1 MCQSYSRRATM
12 ENIENVVE
20 AVIFASGSPITKA
33 DICEKVPELTTQKLT
48 QIVKTLKN
56 RYSGN
61 SGIVLAEFNGKLQFM
76 SNPDYGDAV
85 ADVLT
90 PLKEKELT
98 KTLLEVL
105 STIAYKQPI
114 TRVEIDDMRGGTNSE
129 YALSALLKAG
139 LVEAVGR
146 KDTVGRPLL
155 YGTTD
160 EFLKK
165 FRLSELSELPDYG
178 EVLEKLMLINM
189 QTDTLFHTRS
199 ILNEGED
206 GQNIE
211 KAEDLAEEA
220 AADVEIVDEDFDE
233 TDVPDYL
240 AGEGLEVYE

>member
-1 MCQSYSRRATM
+1 M
-12 ENIENVVE
+12 ENIDNVVE
-20 AVIFASGSPITKA
+20 AIIFASGSPIAKS
-33 DICEKVPELTTQKLT
+33 DICEKVPELTTQKLN
-48 QIVKTLKN
+48 QIVKKLKE
-56 RYSGN
+56 RYADDC
-61 SGIVLAEFNGKLQFM
+61 GIILAEFNGKLQFM
-76 SNPDYGDAV
+76 SNPNYGDAV

-114 TRVEIDDMRGGTNSE
+114 TRVEIDEMRAGTSSE

-146 KDTVGRPLL
+146 KDTVGRPVL

-165 FRLSELSELPDYG
+165 FRLEELSDLPDYSA
-178 EVLEKLMLINM
+178 VLENLKLISP
-189 QTDTLFHTRS
+189 QSQETLFHTRS
-199 ILNEGED
+199 ILEGE
-206 GQNIE
+206 
-211 KAEDLAEEA
+211 AEGVEAEA
-220 AADVEIVDEDFDE
+220 AADEVTISDDDFDDD
-233 TDVPDYL
+233 TDIPDYL

>member
-1 MCQSYSRRATM
+1 M
-12 ENIENVVE
+12 ENIEQVVE
-20 AVIFASGSPITKA
+20 AIIFASGTAIVKS
-33 DICEKVPELTTQKLT
+33 DICEKVPELTTQKLNG
-48 QIVKTLKN
+48 IVKNLKKK
-56 RYSGN
+56 YGES
-61 SGIVLAEFNGKLQFM
+61 SGIILAEFNGKLQFM
-76 SNPDYGDAV
+76 SNPDYGDTV

-114 TRVEIDDMRGGTNSE
+114 TRMEIDDMRGGTNSE

-165 FRLSELSELPDYG
+165 FRLEELSDLPDYS
-178 EVLEKLMLINM
+178 EVLEKLILINT
-189 QTDTLFHTRS
+189 QTQETLFHTRS
-199 ILNEGED
+199 ILDDDSVTGTVMM
-206 GQNIE
+206 
-211 KAEDLAEEA
+211 EEA
-220 AADVEIVDEDFDE
+220 ASDDISEEEDVEIPDF
-233 TDVPDYL
+233 L
-240 AGEGLEVYE
+240 AGDGVEVYD

>member
-1 MCQSYSRRATM
+1 M
-12 ENIENVVE
+12 ENIEHVVE
-20 AVIFASGSPITKA
+20 AIVFASGSAIAKS
-33 DICEKVPELTTQKLT
+33 DICEKVPELTTQKLN
-48 QIVKTLKN
+48 QIVKSLKT
-56 RYSGN
+56 RYSGE

-76 SNPDYGDAV
+76 SNPDYGDPV

-165 FRLSELSELPDYG
+165 FRLSELADLPDYS

-189 QTDTLFHTRS
+189 QTQETLFHTRS
-199 ILNEGED
+199 ILNEEGED
-206 GQNIE
+206 EGTQGD
-211 KAEDLAEEA
+211 ATLDEA
-220 AADVEIVDEDFDE
+220 AADVVSVEDDDLDDDL
-233 TDVPDYL
+233 DVPDYL